1 MHLNAK
7 RQIMSKALE
16 TNHPSKRIQN
26 NGTFLEGGEEMKVFK
41 RSAILICTLSL
52 FVIVACAKD
61 ETNKD
66 NPKPVKNATTEEE
79 VEEKIP
85 AAARTVE
92 EMIEQKAGVLIEAHM
107 DQQLETLGGWDSQQY
122 RDFLEQTFNPIVE
135 KELQA
140 YFTEHTNLSSDEIY
154 DYLVYLLG
162 SGNYKKYYEQL
173 NTYEHGF
180 VMPELPNGE
189 DEVTTK
195 QKKMN
200 VLVLMDASGSMNG
213 VKEGKTKME
222 LAKAAISR
230 FMEQIPSDA
239 NVSLIAYGHVGS
251 SADSDKEKSCSSVE
265 SVYPLSAFK
274 AENFTN
280 SLNSFQASGWT
291 PLAGAIKKAE
301 EILQDYPSDDYSN
314 LVYMVS
320 DGVETCDGDPVAAAK
335 QLQSQN
341 VKAKV
346 NIIGFD
352 VDNEGQQQLKQVA
365 DSGGGE
371 YVTVDDPADL
381 EVQITK
387 KWQPTIGL
395 IVWTQGVTLQQM
407 TDAMERMNQIYNP
420 LYTVSDAEL
429 NRIKN
434 AVYYLDN
441 EKLITDDVEKQVLDI
456 AEEQHDLRNKHFEEI
471 KEAKVSEREQ
481 VAEEINAQV
490 EEWRQQWQKE

>member
-1 MHLNAK
+1 
-7 RQIMSKALE
+7 
-16 TNHPSKRIQN
+16 
-26 NGTFLEGGEEMKVFK
+26 
-41 RSAILICTLSL
+41 
-52 FVIVACAKD
+52 
-61 ETNKD
+61 
-66 NPKPVKNATTEEE
+66 
-79 VEEKIP
+79 
-85 AAARTVE
+85 
-92 EMIEQKAGVLIEAHM
+92 
-107 DQQLETLGGWDSQQY
+107 
-122 RDFLEQTFNPIVE
+122 
-135 KELQA
+135 
-140 YFTEHTNLSSDEIY
+140 
-154 DYLVYLLG
+154 
-162 SGNYKKYYEQL
+162 
-173 NTYEHGF
+173 
-180 VMPELPNGE
+180 
-189 DEVTTK
+189 
-195 QKKMN
+195 
-200 VLVLMDASGSMNG
+200 
-213 VKEGKTKME
+213 
-222 LAKAAISR
+222 
-230 FMEQIPSDA
+230 MEQIPSDA

-387 KWQPTIGL
+387 KWQPTIGQ

>member
-16 TNHPSKRIQN
+16 TNHLSNRIEN
-26 NGTFLEGGEEMKVFK
+26 NGTFLKGGEGMKCFK
-41 RSAILICTLSL
+41 RAAILMCILSL
-52 FVIVACAKD
+52 AVIVACAKD
-61 ETNKD
+61 ETQKD
-66 NPKPVKNATTEEE
+66 DPKPTQATTTEEK
-79 VEEKIP
+79 VEKKIP
-85 AAARTVE
+85 TAARTVE
-92 EMIEQKAGVLIEAHM
+92 EMIEQKAGVLVEAHM

-140 YFTEHTNLSSDEIY
+140 HFKEHTNLSSDEIY

-162 SGNYKKYYEQL
+162 SGNYKNYYEQL
-173 NTYEHGF
+173 TTYEHGF
-180 VMPELPNGE
+180 VMPELPSGE

-213 VKEGKTKME
+213 ELEGKTKME
-222 LAKAAISR
+222 LAKAAIGK
-230 FMEQIPSDA
+230 FMEQIPSEA
-239 NVSLIAYGHVGS
+239 NVSLIAYGHVGT
-251 SADSDKEKSCSSVE
+251 SADSDKAKSCSAVE
-265 SVYPLSAFK
+265 SVYPLSAYQAK
-274 AENFTN
+274 NFTN

-314 LVYMVS
+314 VVYMVS

-341 VKAKV
+341 IKAKV

-352 VDNEGQQQLKQVA
+352 VDNEGQQQLKKVA

-371 YVTVDDPADL
+371 YITVDDPADL

-387 KWQPTIGL
+387 KWQPTIGQL
-395 IVWTQGVTLQQM
+395 VWTQGVTLQQK
-407 TDAMERMNQIYNP
+407 TDAMERMNNIYNP

-429 NRIKN
+429 NRIKS
-434 AVYYLDN
+434 ASYYLDN

-456 AEEQHDLRNKHFEEI
+456 AERQHDLRNKHFEEI

-481 VAEEINAQV
+481 VAEEINAKV
-490 EEWRQQWQKE
+490 EEWRQQWKNE

>member
-1 MHLNAK
+1 
-7 RQIMSKALE
+7 MSKALG
-16 TNHPSKRIQN
+16 TKHSSNRIEN
-26 NGTFLEGGEEMKVFK
+26 NGTFLKGGEGMNCFK
-41 RSAILICTLSL
+41 RAVMLMCILSL
-52 FVIVACAKD
+52 TVIVACAKD
-61 ETNKD
+61 ETQKD
-66 NPKPVKNATTEEE
+66 DPKPTQAMTAEET

-85 AAARTVE
+85 TAARTVE
-92 EMIEQKAGVLIEAHM
+92 EMIEQKAGVLVEAHM
-107 DQQLETLGGWDSQQY
+107 DQRLETLGGWDSQQY

-162 SGNYKKYYEQL
+162 SGNYKNYYEQL
-173 NTYEHGF
+173 ITYDHGF
-180 VMPELPNGE
+180 VMPELPSGE
-189 DEVTTK
+189 NEVTTK

-213 VKEGKTKME
+213 ELEGKTKME
-222 LAKAAISR
+222 LAKAAIGK

-251 SADSDKEKSCSSVE
+251 SADSDKVKSCSSVE
-265 SVYPLSAFK
+265 DVYPLSAYQD
-274 AENFTN
+274 ENFTN

-291 PLAGAIKKAE
+291 PLEGAIKKAE
-301 EILQDYPSDDYSN
+301 EILQDYPSEDYSN
-314 LVYMVS
+314 VVYMVS

-341 VKAKV
+341 IKAKV

-371 YVTVDDPADL
+371 YITVDDPADL

-387 KWQPTIGL
+387 KWQPTIGQL
-395 IVWTQGVTLQQM
+395 VWTQGVTLQQM
-407 TDAMERMNQIYNP
+407 TDAMERMNNIYNP
-420 LYTVSDAEL
+420 LYTVSAAEL

-434 AVYYLDN
+434 AVYFLDN
-441 EKLITDDVEKQVLDI
+441 EQLITADMENQVLAI
-456 AEEQHDLRNKHFEEI
+456 AEEQHGLRDKHFEEI
-471 KEAKVSEREQ
+471 KETKMSEREQ
-481 VAEEINAQV
+481 VAKEINAKV
-490 EEWRQQWQKE
+490 EEWRQQWKNE